1 MKLSKKLSKEYQ
13 EKGVIASQPI
23 CNDLSI
29 KIYDISYGIEEYV
42 IYQWGNEEHLNKSK
56 LSLNN
61 RGDVQ
66 FRISHTWYNLND
78 FMRV

>member
-13 EKGVIASQPI
+13 EKGVKAIQPI

-29 KIYDISYGIEEYV
+29 KIYDISYGIERYV

-56 LSLNN
+56 LSVNN

-66 FRISHTWYNLND
+66 FRISHTWYRIDD

>member
-1 MKLSKKLSKEYQ
+1 MKLSKKLSKEYK
-13 EKGVIASQPI
+13 EKGFIASQPI

-42 IYQWGNEEHLNKSK
+42 IYQWGNEECLNKSK
-56 LSLNN
+56 LSVNN

-66 FRISHTWYNLND
+66 FRISHTWYNID
-78 FMRV
+78 EFTRI